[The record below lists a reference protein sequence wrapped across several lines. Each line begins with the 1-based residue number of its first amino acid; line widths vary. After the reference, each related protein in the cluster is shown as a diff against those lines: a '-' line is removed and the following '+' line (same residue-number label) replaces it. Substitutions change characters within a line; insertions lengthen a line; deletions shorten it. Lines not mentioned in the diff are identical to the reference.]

1 MFYPQNRLGCLG
13 LIAVA
18 MFLLTFSYLFT
29 YEGRAEAERLAQEEH
44 AAAVARHAKHA
55 EGPIGP
61 EFTTMDAQLSQAKE
75 EKRKVTQV
83 HLEGA
88 SAPLDGSWDVKEVG
102 YDVVLLDGSGG
113 ALTLRTEQI
122 VGVRIAPTSTTAEP
136 KPSGDLTPS
145 EFSLMKEKL
154 TQAKRENLEVLLLW
168 PLGISEPI
176 EGPWSVKDITDET
189 VSMDGPKGWIL
200 IRIEKIVGVRFG
212 QPAKVQDQQVEKQ

>member
-1 MFYPQNRLGCLG
+1 MAYPQNRMGCLG
-13 LIAVA
+13 LIAIA

-29 YEGRAEAERLAQEEH
+29 YERRAEAEKLAQEER
-44 AAAVARHAKHA
+44 AAELARKAKHS
-55 EGPIGP
+55 EGAIGP

-102 YDVVLLDGSGG
+102 YDVVLLDGAGG

-122 VGVRIAPTSTTAEP
+122 VGVRTAPISTTIEH

-154 TQAKRENLEVLLLW
+154 TQAKRDNLEVLLLW
-168 PLGISEPI
+168 PQGISEPI
-176 EGPWSVKDITDET
+176 EGPWSVKEITDET

-200 IRIEKIVGVRFG
+200 IRIEKILGIKFG
-212 QPAKVQDQQVEKQ
+212 QPTNVQDQQVEKH